1 MKIFANWKT
10 IFSPQEGF
18 IPGVELQS
26 HELSPDNIQFVVDI
40 PEEIMKDEVVAKW
53 IINRGFPVDSATEGM
68 GFEQEWPS
76 EVRNRFDAGEG
87 DRYTWSDL

>member
-10 IFSPQEGF
+10 IFSPQESF

-26 HELSPDNIQFVVDI
+26 HGLPADNIQFVVDI
-40 PEEIMKDEVVAKW
+40 PEEIMRDEVVTKW
-53 IINRGFPVDSATEGM
+53 IINRGIPLDRETEGM
-68 GFEQEWPS
+68 GFEEEWPS
-76 EVRNRFDAGEG
+76 EVRRRFYAGEG